1 MPLGVSAAAKDH
13 LSTSR
18 PTSSLGA
25 KNKFHNENPSRCHF
39 FLHLTKFPW
48 TPCLDHLHTPLHS
61 CRRWEV
67 LFVFAGCLWFLNFQ
81 GALTRVQRLCTNTAS
96 TMQQKA
102 SPCGELLCVCGFSCQ
117 LPKTVFDVT
126 RFTKAAHMSK
136 LQILRD
142 YNFEDMYF
150 KC

>member
-1 MPLGVSAAAKDH
+1 MD
-13 LSTSR
+13 
-18 PTSSLGA
+18 SLFGS
-25 KNKFHNENPSRCHF
+25 PS
-39 FLHLTKFPW
+39 
-48 TPCLDHLHTPLHS
+48 HS
-61 CRRWEV
+61 PAGGED

-81 GALTRVQRLCTNTAS
+81 GALTCVQRLCTNTAS

-117 LPKTVFDVT
+117 LPKTVFDAT
-126 RFTKAAHMSK
+126 HFTKAAHTSK
-136 LQILRD
+136 LQILRY